1 MSFRAKARSM
11 REIVLVML
19 LCASAACQ
27 RASEADNGK
36 RVPKPPPPAASAEA
50 LGAVRIDVEI
60 EGKAAPAIDA
70 ALLGTKKPDFS
81 DEDRRAWKLT
91 TLLGPDTDRDGVVF
105 SAIGE
110 KNVTITLPR
119 PSKPTDPLP
128 VLVVTRRGEP
138 VVALVTPQE
147 PFPPYHGQ
155 GGRLHRPGDPLP
167 RVGGVTKIRVSVERD
182 AAPEGK
188 TPAVLQVKIAGKDP
202 QSWTLETLA
211 KVPLLPGE
219 ADAGREAWSLREI
232 AKTLVGPKAR
242 VVAVVGDDG
251 KKVID
256 KSAWEDKARTP
267 VLRATRDDA
276 KLKFRWLEKDGSL
289 GEAEVRVVK
298 GLEIEP

>member
-1 MSFRAKARSM
+1 M
-11 REIVLVML
+11 REIVLLML
-19 LCASAACQ
+19 VVATAGCQ
-27 RASEADNGK
+27 RASEADSGK
-36 RVPKPPPPAASAEA
+36 RVPKPPPPAASADA
-50 LGAVRIDVEI
+50 LAQIRIDVEV
-60 EGKAAPAIDA
+60 EGKPAPPVDA
-70 ALLGTKKPDFS
+70 ALLGAKKPDFS

-91 TLLGPDTDRDGVVF
+91 TLLGSETDRDGVVF
-105 SAIGE
+105 SAVGE

-167 RVGGVTKIRVSVERD
+167 RVAGVTKIRVAVERD
-182 AAPEGK
+182 AAPEAK
-188 TPAVLQVKIAGKDP
+188 TLAVLEVKIAGKEP

-211 KVPLLPGE
+211 KVPHLPGE
-219 ADAGREAWSLREI
+219 ADGGREAWSLRDL

-251 KKVID
+251 KKVIE
-256 KSAWEDKARTP
+256 KSAWEDKTRTP